1 MDQHGSRFIQ
11 QKLEH
16 CSDEDKASVFK
27 EVLPHASRLMT
38 DVFGNYVIQKVS
50 NLRFHLLLLVCFTC
64 GLAPHI
70 IFLHL
75 VSSVYGLYNTFLV
88 SVFQFFEYGTPE
100 QKKELADQLS
110 GQMLP
115 LSLQMYGCRV
125 IQKVC

>member
-1 MDQHGSRFIQ
+1 M
-11 QKLEH
+11 
-16 CSDEDKASVFK
+16 
-27 EVLPHASRLMT
+27 
-38 DVFGNYVIQKVS
+38 
-50 NLRFHLLLLVCFTC
+50 
-64 GLAPHI
+64 
-70 IFLHL
+70 
-75 VSSVYGLYNTFLV
+75 SSVYGLYNTFLV